1 MKKKSRTLILGA
13 SCLALLS
20 GVYFLLRIYSKNA
33 QETEL
38 SESGQ
43 IEILSLDEDSLA
55 SVAFEINGSEVTFLH
70 ENGEWTLEND
80 PEFPVDSTYLL
91 TTLSYLEPLEAV
103 RTLQEVTDISEY
115 GIDEPQSTIT
125 LTDHEGTEII
135 LTIGSTNASTGDDYL
150 MLNDDSSTI
159 YTIGTNLRTSLHD
172 DLYDYA
178 ESEELPYILSSEIT
192 GLSVEKTDG
201 SYELFLEDA
210 VWVIQGDGTDAALAD
225 QEAVDTALSSIAG
238 VSYGDYLEYNCT
250 SPEDYGLDEPAAV
263 LTILYE
269 KDSEAQ
275 SESDD
280 ASEEASLESD
290 SSAAESGEE
299 TEAMTEEETAAAQL
313 TLLIGNTDESGDY
326 CVQQEGST
334 EVHTIAYDALS
345 PLLERTEKDF
355 EGTTEPGT
363 ETVLDGETEAAA
375 ESQSGSEP

>member
-225 QEAVDTALSSIAG
+225 QEAVDTASA
-238 VSYGDYLEYNCT
+238 EYYE
-250 SPEDYGLDEPAAV
+250 EDA
-263 LTILYE
+263 
-269 KDSEAQ
+269 
-275 SESDD
+275 
-280 ASEEASLESD
+280 
-290 SSAAESGEE
+290 
-299 TEAMTEEETAAAQL
+299 
-313 TLLIGNTDESGDY
+313 
-326 CVQQEGST
+326 
-334 EVHTIAYDALS
+334 
-345 PLLERTEKDF
+345 
-355 EGTTEPGT
+355 
-363 ETVLDGETEAAA
+363 
-375 ESQSGSEP
+375 